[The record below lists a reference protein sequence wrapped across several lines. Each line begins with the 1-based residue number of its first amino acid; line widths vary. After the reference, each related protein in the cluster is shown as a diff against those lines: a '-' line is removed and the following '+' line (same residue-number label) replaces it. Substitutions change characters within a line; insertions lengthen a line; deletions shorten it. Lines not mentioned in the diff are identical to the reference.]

1 MIEFGERLPSL
12 RRQLA
17 GDLKREGLPR
27 EKILATVVSLLAE
40 TLVRV
45 GNARYSIE
53 NGSFGLT
60 TLRTRHLQ
68 ILRGHALFR
77 FRGKSRQKHEVVVD
91 DARLVR
97 LLRRCQQLPGQLLFQ
112 FVAENGPPQPIDSGM
127 VNDYLRTSMGA
138 EFSARNF
145 RTWGATRHALAILA
159 PIDRPDLGEREE
171 AAILN
176 NAIAEVAKA
185 LRNTPACAE
194 APIIHPAVLEGWKD
208 GSCRKFH
215 SKISPIRETGESCL
229 NLPAPRG
236 DATRAQ
242 ALRQR

>member
-1 MIEFGERLPSL
+1 MIEFGERLPGL

-17 GDLKREGLPR
+17 VDLKREGLPR

-45 GNARYSIE
+45 GNTRYSVE

-60 TLRTRHLQ
+60 TLRTRHLE

-77 FRGKSRQKHEVVVD
+77 FRGKGGQKHEVVVD

-112 FVAENGPPQPIDSGM
+112 YVAENGPPQPIDSGM
-127 VNDYLRTSMGA
+127 VNDYLRASMGA

-145 RTWGATRHALAILA
+145 RTWGATLHALALLA
-159 PIDRPDLGEREE
+159 PVGRPDVEDGREA

-176 NAIAEVAKA
+176 NAIAEVARA
-185 LRNTPACAE
+185 LRNTPAVCRSSY
-194 APIIHPAVLEGWKD
+194 IHPAVLEGWKD
-208 GSCRKFH
+208 GSLQKRV
-215 SKISPIRETGESCL
+215 SPRDIAPPGKLEKACL
-229 NLPAPRG
+229 RFLRRAATHPR
-236 DATRAQ
+236 R
-242 ALRQR
+242 